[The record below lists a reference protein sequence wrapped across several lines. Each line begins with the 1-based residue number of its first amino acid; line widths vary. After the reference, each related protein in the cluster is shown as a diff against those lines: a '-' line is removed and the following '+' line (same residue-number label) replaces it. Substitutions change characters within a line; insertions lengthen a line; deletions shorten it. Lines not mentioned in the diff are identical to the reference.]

1 MVSTKEIFMK
11 IKIISIIF
19 FLFFSFS
26 ILKSSFYITDKDF
39 NSYPNVS
46 IKLFPF
52 NEQDQL
58 VSNLSKNDFK
68 VISNLKE
75 QIPTDY
81 FCPNQ
86 TPIENIS
93 LVLMMD
99 LSISSYDSL
108 NRNFLISKKIANQI
122 IEKIKTTSEIAI
134 SSFDAI
140 SYLNREFT
148 NNKTILTNTI
158 NALENTSGSI
168 YDAGFLSEP
177 TGSIAICKTGKNK
190 NIILLITD
198 GAGSASAAKIIDAAK
213 SNNISI
219 YSICIGNHLSND
231 IKGIT
236 KQTGGHSFEG
246 VNDSVTIKNVI
257 NTFIYLSYN
266 FKPCTLSWV
275 NELNCDDI
283 NNIEI
288 INKKD
293 SSKATFSEKI
303 KDQFKITLEIT
314 PPFLRFGAVPPGLN
328 KSLNVSFTARNG
340 DVQITSLMV
349 NNPRFVIDSGN
360 ITSPKLLRNG
370 STHTIRIKFTP
381 TDSAIVFDSLRINSD
396 ACKGKIL
403 YMTGGYPNTPP
414 KERTLTLLSPNC
426 GEKLL
431 VGDTFTVKWTGLL
444 PADVIQLEYSINNGR
459 TWDTLAKDMVGLEYR
474 WVVPDKPSDSCL
486 VRVVQLWP
494 NNIGQTIDLHHYSSV
509 NSANFNKE
517 GDLIITASKDSLAR
531 IWNSNNGVEIF
542 KLRGHTGFVNSAVI
556 DQFDVFAVSS
566 SDDSTAII
574 WNVRTGDSLRTLRGH
589 THTVRSANFSPDG
602 SKIITASSDRSI
614 RIWDTNTGANIDSV
628 CCDNAQLW
636 FANYSPDGSI
646 IYSTNNIGTV
656 KFYDSNT
663 LELIKS
669 FDTKNGVIP
678 YASFSAD
685 MKLFVTASW
694 FGKALV
700 WDYELGDTLY
710 SITHD
715 TAIVPLNTA
724 NFDYSGEYLITAGN
738 DFVANMWNAKNGSFI
753 AKLLEHTSSVQSAT
767 FNFDRSRVLTAS
779 WDSTAKVW
787 NLKKR
792 DLQTDS
798 SDCVFSIIRPDI
810 EAKDIDFGP
819 LAFGSVR
826 DSLVTAFIKNRLPI
840 ELEVKDINISGLN
853 DKDFTLLDGF
863 APFKLAS
870 GDSHAIKL
878 RFYPLDLG
886 DREADINIILTGR
899 TISKKL
905 KGNSYDPGLYVATPV
920 IDFQKVEI
928 GDFKDS
934 LIKAVVKNRTPFD
947 IQISKILKIGPDTNQ
962 FAIIQGYSPVNLKQ
976 NEEHTMLIR
985 FSPNE
990 IGRTMATI
998 EFYHNAKGYP
1008 SKVLLFGEGIKPV
1021 IDSVTLI
1028 IGDISGFPE
1037 QIIEMPVYLRNVST
1051 TYNSSNISYF
1061 EFDLT
1066 FNQTLLEP
1074 LENILD
1080 DKILT
1085 DNRTIRLRVPPV
1097 IQNDS
1102 SVAKLK
1108 FKVGLGNDTL
1118 SLLSP
1123 SNISV
1128 TGKSKIVINE
1138 KAGIFKLDGYCKEG
1152 GIRLF
1157 EPDSR
1162 LYLSQNKPNPF
1173 EYQTEIMFEIFE
1185 KGFTSLLIYDVFG
1198 RNIKTVFEEYL
1209 NPGKYSVLV
1218 DSDNM
1223 SSGVYFYVLSTPT
1236 QRLNKLMQIKK

>member
-1 MVSTKEIFMK
+1 MK
-11 IKIISIIF
+11 IKLISVVI
-19 FLFFSFS
+19 FLFYSFS
-26 ILKSSFYITDKDF
+26 LLKSSFYIVEKDF
-39 NSYPNVS
+39 NGYPIVT
-46 IKLFPF
+46 IKLFTF
-52 NEQDQL
+52 DNYDQL
-58 VSNLSKNDFK
+58 VNNLSKNDFK
-68 VISNLKE
+68 ILSNSKE

-81 FCPNQ
+81 FCPVQ

-108 NRNFLISKKIANQI
+108 KTNFLISKKIANQI
-122 IEKIKTTSEIAI
+122 IEKINTTSEIAI

-148 NNKTILTNTI
+148 INKTILTNTI

-177 TGSIAICKTGKNK
+177 TGSISISRTGKNK
-190 NIILLITD
+190 RIILLITD
-198 GAGSASAAKIIDAAK
+198 GAGSASVSKIVDAAK
-213 SNNISI
+213 SNDISI
-219 YSICIGNHLSND
+219 FSICIGNYLSKD
-231 IKGIT
+231 IKAIT
-236 KQTGGHSFEG
+236 KQTGGHFFEG
-246 VNDSVTIKNVI
+246 VSDSVTIKNVI
-257 NTFIYLSYN
+257 NTFIHLSYDY
-266 FKPCTLSWV
+266 KPCTLSWL

-293 SSKATFSEKI
+293 SSKATFSETI
-303 KDQFKITLEIT
+303 RDQFKIHLEIV

-328 KSLNVSFTARNG
+328 KSLNVSFIARNG
-340 DVQITSLMV
+340 DVQISSLII

-360 ITSPKLLRNG
+360 ITSPILLRNG
-370 STHTIRIKFTP
+370 STHTVRIKFTP

-444 PADVIQLEYSINNGR
+444 PADVIQLEYSIDNGR
-459 TWDTLAKDMVGLEYR
+459 NWDTLAKDMVGLEYR

-517 GDLIITASKDSLAR
+517 GDLIITASKDSIAR

-542 KLRGHTGFVNSAVI
+542 KLRGHTGFVNYAVI
-556 DQFDVFAVSS
+556 DQFDVFAVSA

-589 THTVRSANFSPDG
+589 KHTVRSANFSSDG
-602 SKIITASSDRSI
+602 SKIITASSDRSFI
-614 RIWDTNTGANIDSV
+614 IWETNTGNPIDTV
-628 CCDNAQLW
+628 CCENAELW
-636 FANYSPDGSI
+636 YANYSPDGNI
-646 IYSTNNIGTV
+646 IFSTNNIGLV
-656 KFYDSNT
+656 KFYNSNT
-663 LELIKS
+663 LELIKT

-700 WDYELGDTLY
+700 WDYETGDTLY
-710 SITHD
+710 SVTHD
-715 TAIVPLNTA
+715 TSIVPLNAA

-819 LAFGSVR
+819 LAFGSVK
-826 DSLVTAFIKNRLPI
+826 DSLITAFIKNRLPI
-840 ELEVKDINISGLN
+840 ELEVKDINISGTN
-853 DKDFTLLDGF
+853 DKDFTLLDGS
-863 APFKLAS
+863 APLKLAS

-878 RFYPLDLG
+878 RFYPLDIG
-886 DREADINIILTGR
+886 DREADINISLSGK

-905 KGNSYDPGLYVATPV
+905 KGNAYDPGLYVVTPI

-934 LIKAVVKNRTPFD
+934 LVSAIVKNRTPFD
-947 IQISKILKIGPDTNQ
+947 IQISKILRIGPDTNQ
-962 FAIIQGYSPVNLKQ
+962 FAIIQGDLPVNLKQ
-976 NEEHTMLIR
+976 NDEHKMLIR

-990 IGRTMATI
+990 VGRTMAAV
-998 EFYHNAKGYP
+998 EFYHSAKGSP
-1008 SKVLLFGEGIKPV
+1008 SKVLLFGEGIKPI
-1021 IDSVTLI
+1021 IDTVTLI
-1028 IGDISGFPE
+1028 IGDIAGYPD
-1037 QIIEMPVYLRNVST
+1037 QIVEIPVYLRNVTS
-1051 TYNSSNISYF
+1051 TYNSTNISNF

-1080 DKILT
+1080 DKILA
-1085 DNRTIRLRVPPV
+1085 DNRTIRLRIPSH

-1102 SVAKLK
+1102 SLTKLK

-1118 SLLSP
+1118 SMLTP

-1138 KAGIFKLDGYCKEG
+1138 IAGIFKLDGYCDEG
-1152 GIRLF
+1152 GLRLF

-1162 LYLSQNKPNPF
+1162 LYLSQNNPNPF
-1173 EYQTEIMFEIFE
+1173 EEQTEIMFEIFE
-1185 KGFTSLLIYDVFG
+1185 KGFTSLMIYDVYG
-1198 RNIKTVFEEYL
+1198 RNVTTVFEEYL
-1209 NPGKYSVLV
+1209 NPGKYSVYV
-1218 DSDNM
+1218 KADNL
-1223 SSGVYFYVLSTPT
+1223 SSGVYVYVLTTPT
-1236 QRLNKLMQIKK
+1236 KKLNKLMQINK